1 MRNIFN
7 IDFAEFIQCL
17 NNANVKY
24 LLIGGYATIIHGY
37 SRTTGDLDIWVE
49 RTSTNYKKIQKA
61 FESFSMPVFDMTE
74 DKFLT
79 DDKIDVFTY
88 GRPPVSIDII
98 NRIKGIDFETAW
110 KNKEIK
116 NIDSI
121 PVNLISLKDLITA
134 KKAVSRPKD
143 IDDIDHLT

>member
-1 MRNIFN
+1 MKNILN
-7 IDFAEFIQCL
+7 VDFAEFIQCL
-17 NNANVKY
+17 NKANVKY
-24 LLIGGYATIIHGY
+24 LLIGGYATIIYGY

-49 RTSTNYKKIQKA
+49 RSAANYKKIQKA
-61 FESFSMPVFDMTE
+61 FEFFSMPVFDMTE
-74 DKFLT
+74 DRFLT

-98 NRIKGIDFETAW
+98 NKIKGIDFETAW

-143 IDDIDHLT
+143 IDDIDHLI

>member
-1 MRNIFN
+1 MKNILN

-17 NNANVKY
+17 NQANVKY
-24 LLIGGYATIIHGY
+24 LLIGGYATIIYGY

-79 DDKIDVFTY
+79 DDTIDVYTY
-88 GRPPVSIDII
+88 GRPPVSIDVI
-98 NRIKGIDFETAW
+98 NKIKGIDFEAAW
-110 KNKEIK
+110 KNKEVRS
-116 NIDSI
+116 IDSI

-134 KKAVSRPKD
+134 KQAVNRPKD